1 MRKIKAA
8 VNVNA
13 STRRDAGLGVAHVV
27 KSRHRGRAPVK
38 SPPPPTNPK
47 VQWRREPLEYNVWDA
62 IHREIYYNSV
72 VAMKFCSRLFNAG
85 RHGAGVNDDD

>member
-13 STRRDAGLGVAHVV
+13 SRDAGLGGWVAHVV
-27 KSRHRGRAPVK
+27 KSRHCAPVK

-72 VAMKFCSRLFNAG
+72 VAMRSFVRVYLTPG
-85 RHGAGVNDDD
+85 GTGQG